1 MCSSGFFDADMS
13 RNALTLELA
22 ARPLCGDGGMG
33 TLLLAR
39 GMSAGACGMAW
50 NLDRPED
57 IKAIHGAYH
66 QAGCN
71 LITTNSFGGSRFILE
86 THGRAKDVRDLNLAA
101 ARVARAAAGENAWI
115 LGDVGPCGDFL
126 EPVGDLTS
134 DEVREAFCEQIEGL
148 VAGGVDA
155 ILVETMSDPGEMVIG
170 IEAAR
175 ISAPNLPV
183 AASYAFQKL
192 PDGRFLT
199 MMGTPV
205 AEAIKRAV
213 DAGAAIVGANCGT
226 SMDLE
231 DYIALCREIVAAA
244 GSAHVIIQ
252 PNAGA
257 PQQVDGKTLYLATP
271 EQMAQTASQLL
282 DAGACIVGGC
292 CGTSPAHL
300 AAMAELIGKSRNFGT
315 NNAH

>member
-1 MCSSGFFDADMS
+1 MT
-13 RNALTLELA
+13 RNALTRELA
-22 ARPLCGDGGMG
+22 TRPLCGDGGMG

-39 GMSAGACGMAW
+39 GMAAGACGMAW
-50 NLDRPED
+50 NVDRPED
-57 IKAIHGAYH
+57 VKAIHGAYR
-66 QAGCN
+66 QAGCD

-86 THGRAKDVRDLNLAA
+86 THGRAKDVRELNRAA
-101 ARVARAAAGENAWI
+101 ALVARAAAGENAWI

-126 EPVGDLTS
+126 EPVGDLTA

-148 VAGGVDA
+148 VDGGVDA
-155 ILVETMSDPGEMVIG
+155 ILVETMSDPGEMVVG

-175 ISAPNLPV
+175 ICAPELPV
-183 AASYAFQKL
+183 VASYAFQKL
-192 PDGRFLT
+192 PDGRFRT

-205 AEAIKRAV
+205 AEAIRSAME
-213 DAGAAIVGANCGT
+213 AGATIVGANCGT

-231 DYIALCREIVAAA
+231 DYITLCREIVAAAA

-271 EQMAQTASQLL
+271 EQMSETAKRLL

-300 AAMAELIGKSRNFGT
+300 ATMAEIIGKNRNFGT
-315 NNAH
+315 LIA